1 MPSLIYL
8 MGPAGCGKS
17 TLTSALH
24 DAISAQELDSITIN
38 LDPGVEWLPYTPD
51 IDIRTYVSLSD
62 VMKEFRLGPNGA
74 LIVAVDLVV
83 NHLPEIREM
92 VEKWNVD
99 YVIVDTPGQMELFA
113 FRETG
118 PAVVESLSPAG
129 DSMVLFLIDS
139 FFAKNPS
146 SFVSMLMLASSVIAR
161 F

>member
-1 MPSLIYL
+1 MPSLLYL

-17 TLTSALH
+17 TLSSALH

-118 PAVVESLSPAG
+118 PAVV
-129 DSMVLFLIDS
+129 
-139 FFAKNPS
+139 
-146 SFVSMLMLASSVIAR
+146 
-161 F
+161 